1 MILLIV
7 FFYFGCCFGSFAYCL
22 ANHWTR
28 STFKLNARSSCHHCH
43 KQLAWYE
50 LFPLFSYLF
59 QYGRCNHCKLSIPS
73 SYWIVE
79 AITGLLFVHF
89 FYYYSEDSRLL
100 LTGITLAVL
109 FIMSL
114 CDICDRWVPD
124 SLQLLLLVCSLL
136 QIDFKLILWLPLLL
150 LNSLLLLLIYYNW
163 IGGADV
169 KLLFTFQLLIPIDA
183 FPVFLFIASLSGL
196 LFMLGSRF
204 IKKPILELPFVPF
217 LSLAYYCILIYF

>member
-28 STFKLNARSSCHHCH
+28 STFKLNTRSSCHHCH

-136 QIDFKLILWLPLLL
+136 QIDFKLILWLPLLPGIRWL
-150 LNSLLLLLIYYNW
+150 
-163 IGGADV
+163 
-169 KLLFTFQLLIPIDA
+169 
-183 FPVFLFIASLSGL
+183 ASYA
-196 LFMLGSRF
+196 
-204 IKKPILELPFVPF
+204 P
-217 LSLAYYCILIYF
+217 C